1 MPPTQRSPR
10 LARSARQT
18 IQDHPANAP
27 NTDKTTT
34 KSAKTAHLDRTI
46 SSKTLDFRP
55 FQRLRKNSAAKLST
69 HRPEQAER
77 SRTEPN
83 KPERTDPKKP
93 EKT

>member
-1 MPPTQRSPR
+1 MPRTQLPPR
-10 LARSARQT
+10 LARSARPT
-18 IQDHPANAP
+18 IQDHPTSAP
-27 NTDKTTT
+27 NADKTIT
-34 KSAKTAHLDRTI
+34 KSAKTTHPDRTI

-55 FQRLRKNSAAKLST
+55 IQRLRKNSAAKLST

-93 EKT
+93 EET